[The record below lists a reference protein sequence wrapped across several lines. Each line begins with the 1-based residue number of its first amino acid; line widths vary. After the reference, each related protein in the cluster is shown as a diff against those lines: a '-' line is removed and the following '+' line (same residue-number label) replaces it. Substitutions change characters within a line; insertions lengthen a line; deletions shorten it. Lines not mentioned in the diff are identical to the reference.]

1 MSVCKESSLGRGGWK
16 CHGRPGQWDGSGVK
30 VLAAKADLS
39 SVAVTY

>member
-1 MSVCKESSLGRGGWK
+1 MFAKKVHWEEVDENVVMGD
-16 CHGRPGQWDGSGVK
+16 HGSGVK